1 MLQGPCC
8 KLRII
13 SHWRIAQLLSSIG
26 VKFVKEREK
35 KLDFSF
41 KSHSLSPL
49 QSIFSVKLEQTLK
62 FLHSVK
68 YLEVTVIS
76 WPRKPI
82 IIVLWKRC
90 QARYCSFLPKFTYEL
105 RTEVLCH
112 SNLTPSQTKSLIL
125 AWFWNYCEKVYRATF
140 MSVPTLCDATHANVA
155 TPS

>member
-35 KLDFSF
+35 KIDFSF

-76 WPRKPI
+76 
-82 IIVLWKRC
+82 
-90 QARYCSFLPKFTYEL
+90 
-105 RTEVLCH
+105 
-112 SNLTPSQTKSLIL
+112 
-125 AWFWNYCEKVYRATF
+125 
-140 MSVPTLCDATHANVA
+140 
-155 TPS
+155 